1 MQVYV
6 RNLQEPNLGISSLW
20 LEVQG
25 LTLADALD
33 FVCASVL
40 IPWA

>member
-1 MQVYV
+1 MHVYV

-25 LTLADALD
+25 LTLDDVLD
-33 FVCASVL
+33 FVCVS
-40 IPWA
+40 